1 MSDFTNGAT
10 ECFCDRQYKDTN
22 KLASCGDCP
31 RDYIAGAWDARRKY
45 IEHSTHPES
54 QMDTAAKPRIYTLQ
68 SAISEVEEIVARAYA
83 PKLDPAVRDT
93 LRASITLWMGELSDP
108 PTSVRV
114 GNVSVQWA
122 GPGIVTQSVSWLAYN
137 APGVVLWAE
146 RAILYRLIADED
158 QDLADVFLTEEVE
171 AA

>member
-1 MSDFTNGAT
+1 MN
-10 ECFCDRQYKDTN
+10 
-22 KLASCGDCP
+22 
-31 RDYIAGAWDARRKY
+31 
-45 IEHSTHPES
+45 
-54 QMDTAAKPRIYTLQ
+54 TAAKPRIYTLQ
-68 SAISEVEEIVARAYA
+68 SAISEVEEVVARAYA

-114 GNVSVQWA
+114 GNVSVRWA
-122 GPGIVTQSVSWLAYN
+122 GPGTITQSVSWLAYN

-158 QDLADVFLTEEVE
+158 QDLADVLLTEEVE
-171 AA
+171 AT